1 MKRTFQ
7 PSNLKRKRTHGFRA
21 RMATKAGRAVF
32 QEEEERVEKFCLHN
46 LSLKQLKKIYS
57 TNFVAASLTG
67 KSGVFISTPKKI
79 FPKAVDRNKIKRR
92 IKSIIFDTGFES
104 TSFGI
109 KLIVREDFL
118 ALNYKEAYNE
128 ISAVIKKAVL

>member
-1 MKRTFQ
+1 MAFELAWQ
-7 PSNLKRKRTHGFRA
+7 PRLDA
-21 RMATKAGRAVF
+21 RLSL
-32 QEEEERVEKFCLHN
+32 EEEKRVEKFYLLN
-46 LSLKQLKKIYS
+46 LSLKQFKKIYS
-57 TNFVAASLTG
+57 SNFVAASLTG
-67 KSGVFISTPKKI
+67 KLGVFISTPKNI

-92 IKSIIFDTGFES
+92 IKSIVFDAGFDH

-109 KLIVREDFL
+109 KIIVRRDFL

>member
-1 MKRTFQ
+1 MAFELAWQ
-7 PSNLKRKRTHGFRA
+7 PRLGVQF
-21 RMATKAGRAVF
+21 F
-32 QEEEERVEKFCLHN
+32 QEEEERVEKFYLHN

-67 KSGVFISTPKKI
+67 KSGVFISTPKNI

>member
-1 MKRTFQ
+1 MAFELAWQ
-7 PSNLKRKRTHGFRA
+7 PRLGVQF
-21 RMATKAGRAVF
+21 F
-32 QEEEERVEKFCLHN
+32 QEEEERVERFCLHN

-79 FPKAVDRNKIKRR
+79 FPKAVDRNKVKRR
-92 IKSIIFDTGFES
+92 IKSIIFDTGFDS
-104 TSFGI
+104 ASFGV

-118 ALNYKEAYNE
+118 ALDYKEAYNE
-128 ISAVIKKAVL
+128 ISTVIKKAVL

>member
-1 MKRTFQ
+1 MAFELVWQ
-7 PSNLKRKRTHGFRA
+7 PRLGAQF
-21 RMATKAGRAVF
+21 F
-32 QEEEERVEKFCLHN
+32 QEEEERVEKFYLLS
-46 LSLKQLKKIYS
+46 LSLKQFKKIYS

-67 KSGVFISTPKKI
+67 KLGVFISTPKKI

-92 IKSIIFDTGFES
+92 IKSIVFDTGFDS
-104 TSFGI
+104 ASFGI

>member
-1 MKRTFQ
+1 MAFELEWQ
-7 PSNLKRKRTHGFRA
+7 PRLGVQF
-21 RMATKAGRAVF
+21 F

-104 TSFGI
+104 ASFGI

>member
-1 MKRTFQ
+1 
-7 PSNLKRKRTHGFRA
+7 
-21 RMATKAGRAVF
+21 MAFALAWQQRLDAQF
-32 QEEEERVEKFCLHN
+32 SLEEEERVEKFYLLN
-46 LSLKQLKKIYS
+46 LSLKQFKKIYS
-57 TNFVAASLTG
+57 SSFVAASLTEEP
-67 KSGVFISTPKKI
+67 GVFISTPKNI

-92 IKSIIFDTGFES
+92 IKSVVFDVGFNS

-109 KLIVREDFL
+109 KIIVRKDFL

>member
-1 MKRTFQ
+1 MAFELECLPRQGERFFRT
-7 PSNLKRKRTHGFRA
+7 
-21 RMATKAGRAVF
+21 
-32 QEEEERVEKFCLHN
+32 EEERVEKFCQPN
-46 LSLKQLKKIYS
+46 LSLESIKKIYS
-57 TNFVAASLTG
+57 SNFIAASLTG

-92 IKSIIFDTGFES
+92 IKSINFDTGFDS
-104 TSFGI
+104 ASFGV

-118 ALNYKEAYNE
+118 ALDYKEAYNE

>member
-1 MKRTFQ
+1 MAFELAWQ
-7 PSNLKRKRTHGFRA
+7 PKQGAQF
-21 RMATKAGRAVF
+21 F
-32 QEEEERVEKFCLHN
+32 QEEEERVEKFYLPS

-57 TNFVAASLTG
+57 SKFVSASLTNKLG
-67 KSGVFISTPKKI
+67 FFISTPKSI

-92 IKSIIFDTGFES
+92 IKSIIFETGFES
-104 TSFGI
+104 ASFGI

>member
-1 MKRTFQ
+1 M
-7 PSNLKRKRTHGFRA
+7 
-21 RMATKAGRAVF
+21 
-32 QEEEERVEKFCLHN
+32 
-46 LSLKQLKKIYS
+46 SLESIKKIYS
-57 TNFVAASLTG
+57 SDFIAASLTG

-92 IKSIIFDTGFES
+92 IKSVIFDVGFNP

-109 KLIVREDFL
+109 KIIVRKGFL

-128 ISAVIKKAVL
+128 VSAALKKAVL

>member
-1 MKRTFQ
+1 MAFELECLPRLGERFFRT
-7 PSNLKRKRTHGFRA
+7 
-21 RMATKAGRAVF
+21 
-32 QEEEERVEKFCLHN
+32 EEERVEKFCQPN
-46 LSLKQLKKIYS
+46 LSLESIKKIYS
-57 TNFVAASLTG
+57 SNFIAASLTG

>member
-1 MKRTFQ
+1 MAFELAWQ
-7 PSNLKRKRTHGFRA
+7 PRLGVQF
-21 RMATKAGRAVF
+21 F

-57 TNFVAASLTG
+57 TNFVAAFLTG
-67 KSGVFISTPKKI
+67 ESGVFISTPKKI

>member
-1 MKRTFQ
+1 MAFVLAWQ
-7 PSNLKRKRTHGFRA
+7 PRLGVQF
-21 RMATKAGRAVF
+21 F
-32 QEEEERVEKFCLHN
+32 QEEEKRVEKFYLHN

-67 KSGVFISTPKKI
+67 KSGVFISTPKNI
-79 FPKAVDRNKIKRR
+79 FPRAVDRNKIKRR

>member
-1 MKRTFQ
+1 
-7 PSNLKRKRTHGFRA
+7 
-21 RMATKAGRAVF
+21 MAFELAWQQRLGAQF
-32 QEEEERVEKFCLHN
+32 SLEEEERVEKFYLLN
-46 LSLKQLKKIYS
+46 LSLKQFKKIYS
-57 TNFVAASLTG
+57 SSFVAASLTNKLG
-67 KSGVFISTPKKI
+67 IFISTPKKI

>member
-1 MKRTFQ
+1 MAFELAWQ
-7 PSNLKRKRTHGFRA
+7 PRLGAQF
-21 RMATKAGRAVF
+21 F
-32 QEEEERVEKFCLHN
+32 QEGEERVERFYLLN

-57 TNFVAASLTG
+57 SAFVAASLTDRLG
-67 KSGVFISTPKKI
+67 IFISTPKSV

-92 IKSIIFDTGFES
+92 IKSIIFDAGFDS
-104 TSFGI
+104 SAFGI
-109 KLIVREDFL
+109 KFVVREDFL

>member
-1 MKRTFQ
+1 MAFELVWQ
-7 PSNLKRKRTHGFRA
+7 PRLGAQLSLD
-21 RMATKAGRAVF
+21 
-32 QEEEERVEKFCLHN
+32 EEERVEKFYLLS
-46 LSLKQLKKIYS
+46 LSLKQFKKIYS
-57 TNFVAASLTG
+57 SNFVAASLTG
-67 KSGVFISTPKKI
+67 KLGVFISTPKNV

-92 IKSIIFDTGFES
+92 IKSIIFDVGFDS
-104 TSFGI
+104 MYFGI

>member
-1 MKRTFQ
+1 MAFELVWQ
-7 PSNLKRKRTHGFRA
+7 PRLGVQF
-21 RMATKAGRAVF
+21 F

-92 IKSIIFDTGFES
+92 IKSIIFDRGFEP

-109 KLIVREDFL
+109 KLIVRKDFL

>member
-1 MKRTFQ
+1 MAFELAWQ
-7 PSNLKRKRTHGFRA
+7 PRLGAQF
-21 RMATKAGRAVF
+21 F
-32 QEEEERVEKFCLHN
+32 QEEEKRVEKFCLHN

>member
-1 MKRTFQ
+1 MAFELVWQ
-7 PSNLKRKRTHGFRA
+7 PRLGVQF
-21 RMATKAGRAVF
+21 F
-32 QEEEERVEKFCLHN
+32 QEEEERVEKFYLHN

-128 ISAVIKKAVL
+128 ISAAIKKAVL

>member
-1 MKRTFQ
+1 MAFELAWQ
-7 PSNLKRKRTHGFRA
+7 PRLGVQF
-21 RMATKAGRAVF
+21 F

-92 IKSIIFDTGFES
+92 IKSIIFDAGFES

-109 KLIVREDFL
+109 KLIVRKDFL

>member
-1 MKRTFQ
+1 MQFF
-7 PSNLKRKRTHGFRA
+7 P
-21 RMATKAGRAVF
+21 
-32 QEEEERVEKFCLHN
+32 EEEEKVEKSYLLN
-46 LSLKQLKKIYS
+46 LSLKQFKKIYS
-57 TNFVAASLTG
+57 SNFVAASLTE
-67 KSGVFISTPKKI
+67 KPGVFISTPKNI

-92 IKSIIFDTGFES
+92 IKSVVFDVGFNS

-109 KLIVREDFL
+109 KIIVRKDFL